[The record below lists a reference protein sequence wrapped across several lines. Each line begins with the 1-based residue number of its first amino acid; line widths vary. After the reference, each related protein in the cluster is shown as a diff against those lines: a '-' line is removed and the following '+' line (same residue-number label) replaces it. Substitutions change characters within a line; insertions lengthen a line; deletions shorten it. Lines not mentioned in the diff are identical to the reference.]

1 MSASFPSN
9 TCKQY
14 GDTGFPS
21 NLNFMGMIFD
31 NIFQIALSVLDSKI
45 GLIFHQLNQTR

>member
-1 MSASFPSN
+1 MENFIYM
-9 TCKQY
+9 K
-14 GDTGFPS
+14 
-21 NLNFMGMIFD
+21 NLNFMRMIFD